1 MSISTELLERAESKC
16 ELCNGTENLNGYTVP
31 PKSKEVLENQVCVC
45 TFCLSQLNDL
55 EGLDTDHWRCLNES
69 MWSQEPAV
77 QVVAHR
83 LLSALEKEDWAQDL
97 LNMLFLDDDTLAWA
111 QDGFGDNQVIHKDA
125 NGYVLKNGDS
135 VVLIKDL
142 NVKGAN
148 FIAKRGTP
156 VRRISLVR
164 DNAGQI
170 EGRVNDQHIVIL
182 TEFVKKT

>member
-16 ELCNGTENLNGYTVP
+16 ELCNSPGQLDGYTVP
-31 PKSKEVLENQVCVC
+31 PKSKEVLENQI
-45 TFCLSQLNDL
+45 CLCENCLNQINDL
-55 EGLDTDHWRCLNES
+55 NNLDSNHWRCLNES
-69 MWSQEPAV
+69 MWSQEPPV
-77 QVVAHR
+77 QVMAYR
-83 LLSALEKEDWAQDL
+83 LLSLLSNEEWAADL
-97 LNMLFLDDDTLAWA
+97 LNLLFLNDDTIAWA
-111 QDGFGDNQVIHKDA
+111 QAGFGDNQIIHKDA
-125 NGYVLKNGDS
+125 NGHVLQSGDS

-142 NVKGAN
+142 SVKGAN

>member
-16 ELCNGTENLNGYTVP
+16 ELCNSTNNLEGYTVP
-31 PKSKEVLENQVCVC
+31 PKSKKVLEYQVCVC
-45 TFCLSQLNDL
+45 DKCLNQINDL
-55 EGLDTDHWRCLNES
+55 SNLDPNHWRCLNES
-69 MWSQEPAV
+69 MWSQEPPV
-77 QVVAHR
+77 QAMAHR
-83 LLSALEKEDWAQDL
+83 LLSSLSNEEWAVDL

-111 QDGFGDNQVIHKDA
+111 QAGFGDDQIIHKDA
-125 NGYVLKNGDS
+125 NGHVLQNGDS

-156 VRRISLVR
+156 VRRISLVKY
-164 DNAGQI
+164 NASQI